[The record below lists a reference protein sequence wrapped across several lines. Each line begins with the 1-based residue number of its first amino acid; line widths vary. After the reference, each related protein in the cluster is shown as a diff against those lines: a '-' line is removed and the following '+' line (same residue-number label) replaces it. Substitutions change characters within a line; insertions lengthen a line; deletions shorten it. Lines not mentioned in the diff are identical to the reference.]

1 MSLATRQLILSTS
14 GRLVSA
20 SWRQID
26 TRTISMLIWDGSCE
40 LEQVYLQM
48 GEAMMILPSVVEV
61 AGNMVG
67 GGVFVDG

>member
-1 MSLATRQLILSTS
+1 
-14 GRLVSA
+14 
-20 SWRQID
+20 
-26 TRTISMLIWDGSCE
+26 MLIWDGSCE